1 MSLVTERESLTFARF
16 HRLRRT
22 PALRRLVRETRL
34 DPAMLVLPVFV
45 DARVDD
51 PSPIA
56 ALPGHA
62 RVPIRKVGDLA
73 ARAADAGIGA
83 VLLFGLPESKDKR
96 DRKSTRLNSSHV
108 AISYA
113 VFCLKK

>member
-34 DPAMLVLPVFV
+34 DPAMLVRPVFV
-45 DARVDD
+45 DASVDD

-56 ALPGHA
+56 ALTGHA
-62 RVPIRKVGDLA
+62 RAPIRKVGDLA
-73 ARAADAGIGA
+73 ARAAQPGLGA
-83 VLLFGLPESKDKR
+83 VARCGLPASKDQR
-96 DRKSTRLNSSHV
+96 RT
-108 AISYA
+108 AA
-113 VFCLKK
+113 